1 MFDQINPF
9 MLIGVYILSLVIQ
22 IFVIAKGVETKKQLA
37 NMEEI
42 KELLQRIADK

>member
-9 MLIGVYILSLVIQ
+9 MLIGGFILCLIIQ
-22 IFVIAKGVETKKQLA
+22 ILVIAKAVETKKQLA

-42 KELLQRIADK
+42 KELLRRIADK